1 MYLVYGIIAVL
12 AVGLAGTGAYAQED
26 TGLSGDIQIGLIA
39 PLTGAIAQYGEENRA
54 ATQLAVDDFNA
65 YLADKGA
72 GWSLDLIVE
81 DSQALPTAALEKLQ
95 AMHARDIKI
104 VLGPMTSSGLQ
115 SMKVYVDSNSILM
128 FSCCSTSPSLAIS
141 GDAIFRMSPE
151 DSALGVAVSKLM
163 REEGIEVVVPVWR
176 EDAWGVGLEGAARES
191 FEFRGGTVDEGFS
204 YSPEASEFSASTS
217 LLAERVQGY
226 VGEYGSDSVGVMYM
240 GFEEVLIFMQSAS
253 DYEVLNDVRWFGS
266 GSNAKSSQLI
276 EDPIG
281 ARFAANTGYTEFEV
295 TSGRN
300 DLSRHV
306 DESLEAELGRVPTTF
321 ASSAYDSV
329 WLLGLAMERTQ
340 GIDVAALAEAIPEVA
355 AEYTG
360 AIGSTRLNEYGDLAQ
375 TNYGIWEIS
384 DGAWVMTGTF
394 DSATDAI
401 IPVDRSATAG
411 SALDGVVQIGA
422 LLPVTG
428 DASSQGEDIRIT
440 VEIAE
445 DDFNQYLQEIGA
457 GWSLDVVIE
466 DTATSPVIALD
477 KIASLKSKGIS
488 AIAGTYSSAE
498 LRNIRGYAQSNDMLL
513 VSYGSTAPSLSI
525 PGDNIFRF
533 VPDETRQSPAIA
545 RYLAEAGITN
555 LVPIWRGDAWGDG
568 LIDAVRSEFTK
579 IGGVMDEGVRYHPE
593 TIEFSSEVSLLADI
607 VGNHVAEVGEDRV
620 AVVVVTFTEI
630 TPITQSAS
638 PYESLSQVLWFSTDT
653 VVNDAELASDAIAQE
668 FLNKAG
674 LVITAF
680 APASNPVSERVSEQA
695 AEISGKAPNI
705 YALSA
710 YDVIWGLGLSIL
722 EADSTETE
730 AIISVMPTVL
740 EDYPGALGSIVLNDA
755 GDMAEATYDIYSVR
769 EPVWTLIGSY
779 DSASDLLVFVEGAE
793 LGGPA
798 AGDEAPDDA
807 ASDDVDEGG
816 CLIATAAYGSELAPQ
831 VQFLRELRDNSL
843 LSTASGTSFM
853 TGFNQFYYSFSPA
866 VADLERENAAFRDAV
881 RTAISPGIYALNIMT
896 LADPGSEFS
905 VVAFGLLSIAAVA
918 GIYVVAPSLAVHAV
932 ARRIRSR
939 QARPI

>member
-1 MYLVYGIIAVL
+1 
-12 AVGLAGTGAYAQED
+12 
-26 TGLSGDIQIGLIA
+26 
-39 PLTGAIAQYGEENRA
+39 
-54 ATQLAVDDFNA
+54 
-65 YLADKGA
+65 
-72 GWSLDLIVE
+72 
-81 DSQALPTAALEKLQ
+81 
-95 AMHARDIKI
+95 
-104 VLGPMTSSGLQ
+104 
-115 SMKVYVDSNSILM
+115 
-128 FSCCSTSPSLAIS
+128 
-141 GDAIFRMSPE
+141 
-151 DSALGVAVSKLM
+151 
-163 REEGIEVVVPVWR
+163 
-176 EDAWGVGLEGAARES
+176 
-191 FEFRGGTVDEGFS
+191 
-204 YSPEASEFSASTS
+204 
-217 LLAERVQGY
+217 
-226 VGEYGSDSVGVMYM
+226 
-240 GFEEVLIFMQSAS
+240 
-253 DYEVLNDVRWFGS
+253 
-266 GSNAKSSQLI
+266 
-276 EDPIG
+276 
-281 ARFAANTGYTEFEV
+281 
-295 TSGRN
+295 
-300 DLSRHV
+300 
-306 DESLEAELGRVPTTF
+306 
-321 ASSAYDSV
+321 
-329 WLLGLAMERTQ
+329 
-340 GIDVAALAEAIPEVA
+340 
-355 AEYTG
+355 
-360 AIGSTRLNEYGDLAQ
+360 
-375 TNYGIWEIS
+375 
-384 DGAWVMTGTF
+384 
-394 DSATDAI
+394 
-401 IPVDRSATAG
+401 
-411 SALDGVVQIGA
+411 
-422 LLPVTG
+422 
-428 DASSQGEDIRIT
+428 
-440 VEIAE
+440 
-445 DDFNQYLQEIGA
+445 
-457 GWSLDVVIE
+457 
-466 DTATSPVIALD
+466 
-477 KIASLKSKGIS
+477 
-488 AIAGTYSSAE
+488 
-498 LRNIRGYAQSNDMLL
+498 MLL

-668 FLNKAG
+668 FLNRAG

-798 AGDEAPDDA
+798 AGDEAPDAA